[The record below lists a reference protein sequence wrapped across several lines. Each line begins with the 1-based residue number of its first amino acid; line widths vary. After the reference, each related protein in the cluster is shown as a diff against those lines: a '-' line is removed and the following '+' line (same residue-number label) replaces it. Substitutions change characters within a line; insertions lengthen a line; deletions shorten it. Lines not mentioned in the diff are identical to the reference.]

1 MGEDKGEEDELPR
14 EAPVPPLLHPAWHH
28 CRAFPTY
35 FPPIVRTAATV
46 VDEMIRKGRKQS
58 DGHSWIPGD
67 RHNGH
72 PMVEGNGE

>member
-35 FPPIVRTAATV
+35 FPPIVRTAATAALWT
-46 VDEMIRKGRKQS
+46 R
-58 DGHSWIPGD
+58 
-67 RHNGH
+67 
-72 PMVEGNGE
+72 